1 MTETGS
7 KRGDR
12 DERRGRCTIA
22 KVLLLNLSRFIK
34 FTVGA
39 VYFRGSVR
47 AESILIGMGGTRTRA
62 RDAREKEEQAIKKMK
77 EYQGI
82 DDVEECKEEGYEQG
96 TRVGRTE
103 K

>member
-1 MTETGS
+1 MKGGEDVQS
-7 KRGDR
+7 RKEWEERGQDQGTR
-12 DERRGRCTIA
+12 GRRGTSKQGEGGISRDRRFFRC
-22 KVLLLNLSRFIK
+22 
-34 FTVGA
+34 
-39 VYFRGSVR
+39 
-47 AESILIGMGGTRTRA
+47 IGMGGTRTRA

>member
-1 MTETGS
+1 MKGGEDVQS
-7 KRGDR
+7 RKEWEERGQDQGTR
-12 DERRGRCTIA
+12 GRRGTSKQGEGGISRDRRC
-22 KVLLLNLSRFIK
+22 
-34 FTVGA
+34 
-39 VYFRGSVR
+39 
-47 AESILIGMGGTRTRA
+47 IGMGGTRTRA